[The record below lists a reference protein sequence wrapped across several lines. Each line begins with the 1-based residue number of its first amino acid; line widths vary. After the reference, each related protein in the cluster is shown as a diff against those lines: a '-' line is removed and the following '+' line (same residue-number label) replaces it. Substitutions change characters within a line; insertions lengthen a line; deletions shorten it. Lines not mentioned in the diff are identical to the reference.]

1 MFSYQSAA
9 TLPDETLAR
18 TKLDDWVRKS
28 GAGGGSWR
36 WGNGY
41 RVYRDPEGNYKL
53 RRKSEGLGDLGDPH
67 PDFELQLAADQLK
80 LQARMNRSAMGTVWG
95 MAFGVDF
102 GILMAVYSV
111 RGELHFD
118 WILILCLLLLP
129 VVLLGVM
136 YLVIGPS
143 FRRKAREIS
152 QDLIA
157 DLQSDKS
164 E

>member
-1 MFSYQSAA
+1 
-9 TLPDETLAR
+9 
-18 TKLDDWVRKS
+18 
-28 GAGGGSWR
+28 
-36 WGNGY
+36 
-41 RVYRDPEGNYKL
+41 
-53 RRKSEGLGDLGDPH
+53 
-67 PDFELQLAADQLK
+67 
-80 LQARMNRSAMGTVWG
+80 MGTVWG
-95 MAFGVDF
+95 MSFGVDF